1 MIHLP
6 RPPALTRRPALAALA
21 MLAAAIF
28 AAAAVAPASAD
39 TYTVQEGDTLSG
51 IAERLGFEYEAL
63 LRANGGLA
71 SPDDIQ
77 PGQAIQLPAT
87 QSVAPAS
94 GGATYT
100 VQNGDTLSGIA
111 ERHDT
116 TVERLRELNPS
127 LDPNRLSIGQV
138 VTVRGAVARPASTA
152 PAAAAEPDASA
163 PVQVFRYTV
172 QPDDTV
178 TGIAVEFDTSLSAI
192 RARNP
197 GLNLDVI
204 SVGET
209 IFVPRP
215 ARGVAVRPGDT
226 MFGIGL
232 RFGIDLDS
240 MVELNAHLDPENLQP
255 GDVVYIPHAA
265 SSPATI
271 APART
276 AAAPAAPAEPRTHVV
291 ASGDV
296 LGRIAARY
304 DLTLLQLRSLNPSL
318 DGDHI
323 DIGQQLVVSRP
334 AGAAATPAPTPPRT
348 YVVASGDVLGRIAA
362 RHNLTLEQLRALNPQ
377 LAGDYIDVGD
387 RLIVSAGST
396 PGATVAAS
404 VPTHTVA
411 SGDTLYAIAGRYGL
425 TVDQIRALNPGIQ
438 GDALSIGTEIRL
450 ALAAN
455 SQPEIATDA
464 VTGGVSRRTVAES
477 DLVQYVAAD
486 LGTLPQTL
494 LDNNPSLR
502 PDQWIP
508 SGAEL
513 IVPATPGKL
522 ITVAAGDTLYSL
534 AERHGVDI
542 GDITHINGARLAGDV
557 IVPGQQLLV
566 PIPIPVF
573 HWPIDGGEDS
583 DGFGI
588 CRTWDCSWRHR
599 GLDVAD
605 DAGEAIYAPADGIVT
620 FAGGNPGTGLGY
632 YVQIQHQHGF
642 SSVLAHLSQWNVRLG
657 QQVRRGEIVG
667 LLGNTGN
674 STGPHLHFEIKHYDW
689 YVDPEILLPPR

>member
-6 RPPALTRRPALAALA
+6 RSAALQLGRLLLVA
-21 MLAAAIF
+21 LAAAIF
-28 AAAAVAPASAD
+28 AAAAIATVHAD
-39 TYTVQEGDTLSG
+39 TYTVQDGDTLSG
-51 IAERLGFEYEAL
+51 IAERLGLEYEAL

-77 PGQAIQLPAT
+77 PGQVIQLPAT
-87 QSVAPAS
+87 QAAATAS
-94 GGATYT
+94 SGATYT
-100 VQNGDTLSGIA
+100 VQDGDTLSGIA

-116 TVERLRELNPS
+116 TVERLQDLNPS
-127 LDPNRLSIGQV
+127 LDPNRLAIGQV
-138 VTVRGAVARPASTA
+138 VAVRGAVARPAATA
-152 PAAAAEPDASA
+152 PAATAEPDESA

-172 QPDDTV
+172 QPGDTA

-192 RARNP
+192 RTQNP

-209 IFVPRP
+209 ILVPRP

-226 MFGIGL
+226 MFHIGL

-240 MVELNAHLDPENLQP
+240 MVELNAHLDPQNLQP
-255 GDVVYIPHAA
+255 GDVVYIPYAA
-265 SSPATI
+265 SAPATI

-276 AAAPAAPAEPRTHVV
+276 AAAPTAPAVPRTHVV
-291 ASGDV
+291 AARETLSG
-296 LGRIAARY
+296 IAARY
-304 DLTLLQLRSLNPSL
+304 GLTLLQLRSLNPGL

-323 DIGQQLVVSRP
+323 DIGQQLDVSRP
-334 AGAAATPAPTPPRT
+334 AAAAAATPAPTPPRT

-377 LAGDYIDVGD
+377 LAGDFIDVGD
-387 RLIVSAGST
+387 RLIVSAGSA
-396 PGATVAAS
+396 PAATAAAS
-404 VPTHTVA
+404 VPTHTVV
-411 SGDTLYAIAGRYGL
+411 SGDTLYAIAGRHGL
-425 TVDQIRALNPGIQ
+425 TVEQIRALNPGIQ
-438 GDALSIGTEIRL
+438 GNALSIGMEIRL
-450 ALAAN
+450 ALAVN

-464 VTGGVSRRTVAES
+464 VTGGVSRRTVAEA
-477 DLVQYVAAD
+477 DLVQYVAAE

-502 PDQWIP
+502 PDQWVQR
-508 SGAEL
+508 GAEL

-522 ITVAAGDTLYSL
+522 ITVAAGDTLYGL
-534 AERHGVDI
+534 AERHGVDV
-542 GDITHINGARLAGDV
+542 GDITHTNGARLVDEV
-557 IVPGQQLLV
+557 IVPGQRLLV

-599 GLDVAD
+599 GVDVAD
-605 DAGEAIYAPADGIVT
+605 DAGTAIYAPADGIVT

-657 QQVRRGEIVG
+657 EQVRRGQIVG

>member
-6 RPPALTRRPALAALA
+6 RSAALRLCLALATA
-21 MLAAAIF
+21 AAAIL
-28 AAAAVAPASAD
+28 AAVALASAD
-39 TYTVQEGDTLSG
+39 TYTVQDGDTLSG
-51 IAERLGFEYEAL
+51 IAERLGLEYEAL
-63 LRANGGLA
+63 LNANGGLA

-77 PGQAIQLPAT
+77 PGQVIQLPAS
-87 QSVAPAS
+87 QSAAPAS
-94 GGATYT
+94 SGATYT
-100 VQNGDTLSGIA
+100 VQSGDTLSGIA
-111 ERHDT
+111 ERHNT
-116 TVERLRELNPS
+116 TVEQLQGLNPS
-127 LDPNRLSIGQV
+127 LDPNRLAIGQV
-138 VTVRGAVARPASTA
+138 VTVRGAVARPASAA
-152 PAAAAEPDASA
+152 PAATAESDESA

-172 QPDDTV
+172 QPGDTA

-192 RARNP
+192 RNQNP

-204 SVGET
+204 SIGET
-209 IFVPRP
+209 ILVPRP

-226 MFGIGL
+226 MFDIGL

-240 MVELNAHLDPENLQP
+240 MVELNAHLDPQNLQP

-276 AAAPAAPAEPRTHVV
+276 AAAPTAPAEPRTHVV
-291 ASGDV
+291 AARETLSG
-296 LGRIAARY
+296 IAARY
-304 DLTLLQLRSLNPSL
+304 GLTLLQLRGLNPGL
-318 DGDHI
+318 DGDHL

-362 RHNLTLEQLRALNPQ
+362 RHNLTLDQLRALNPQ
-377 LAGDYIDVGD
+377 LAGDFIDVGD
-387 RLIVSAGST
+387 RLIVSAGSAPAGT
-396 PGATVAAS
+396 AAAS
-404 VPTHTVA
+404 VPTHVVV
-411 SGDTLYAIAGRYGL
+411 SGDTLYAIAGRHGL
-425 TVDQIRALNPGIQ
+425 TVDQIHALNPGIQ
-438 GDALSIGTEIRL
+438 DNALSIGMEIRL
-450 ALAAN
+450 ALAVN

-464 VTGGVSRRTVAES
+464 VTGGVPRRTVAEA
-477 DLVQYVAAD
+477 DLVQYVAAE

-502 PDQWIP
+502 PDQWIQR
-508 SGAEL
+508 GAEL

-522 ITVAAGDTLYSL
+522 ITVAAGDTLYGL
-534 AERHGVDI
+534 ADRHGIDV
-542 GDITHINGARLAGDV
+542 GDITHTNGARLVDEV

-605 DAGEAIYAPADGIVT
+605 DAGAAIYAPADGIVT

-657 QQVRRGEIVG
+657 EQVRRGQIVG

>member
-6 RPPALTRRPALAALA
+6 RSAALQLGRLLLVALT
-21 MLAAAIF
+21 AAIL
-28 AAAAVAPASAD
+28 AAAAVAMASAD
-39 TYTVQEGDTLSG
+39 TYTVQDGDTLSG
-51 IAERLGFEYEAL
+51 IAERLGLEYEAL

-77 PGQAIQLPAT
+77 PGQVIQLPAS
-87 QSVAPAS
+87 QSAAPAS
-94 GGATYT
+94 SGATYT
-100 VQNGDTLSGIA
+100 VQSGDTLSGIA
-111 ERHDT
+111 ERHGT
-116 TVERLRELNPS
+116 TVERLQGLNPS
-127 LDPNRLSIGQV
+127 LDPNRLAIGQV
-138 VTVRGAVARPASTA
+138 VTVRGAVARPAATA
-152 PAAAAEPDASA
+152 PAAAAETDESA

-172 QPDDTV
+172 QPGDTA

-192 RARNP
+192 RNQNP

-204 SVGET
+204 SIGET
-209 IFVPRP
+209 ILVPRP

-240 MVELNAHLDPENLQP
+240 MVELNAHLNPQNLQP
-255 GDVVYIPHAA
+255 GDVVYIPYAA
-265 SSPATI
+265 AAPATI

-276 AAAPAAPAEPRTHVV
+276 AAAPTAPAEPRTHVV
-291 ASGDV
+291 AARETLSG
-296 LGRIAARY
+296 IAARY
-304 DLTLLQLRSLNPSL
+304 GLTLLQLRSLNPGL

-323 DIGQQLVVSRP
+323 DIGQQLDVSRP
-334 AGAAATPAPTPPRT
+334 AASAATPAPTPPRT

-377 LAGDYIDVGD
+377 LAGDFIDVGD
-387 RLIVSAGST
+387 RLIVSSGSAAAGT
-396 PGATVAAS
+396 AAAS
-404 VPTHTVA
+404 VPTHTVV
-411 SGDTLYAIAGRYGL
+411 SGDTLYAIAGRHGL
-425 TVDQIRALNPGIQ
+425 TVDQIHALNPGIQ
-438 GDALSIGTEIRL
+438 DNALSIGTEIRL
-450 ALAAN
+450 ALAVN

-477 DLVQYVAAD
+477 DLVQYVAAE

-502 PDQWIP
+502 PDQWVQR
-508 SGAEL
+508 GAEL

-522 ITVAAGDTLYSL
+522 ITVAAGDTLYGL
-534 AERHGVDI
+534 AERHGVDV
-542 GDITHINGARLAGDV
+542 GDITHTNGARLVDVV
-557 IVPGQQLLV
+557 IVPGQRLLV

-605 DAGEAIYAPADGIVT
+605 DAGTAIYAPADGIVT

-657 QQVRRGEIVG
+657 EQVRRGQIVG

>member
-6 RPPALTRRPALAALA
+6 RSAALKLGRLLIVA
-21 MLAAAIF
+21 LAAAILF
-28 AAAAVAPASAD
+28 AAAVVPASAD
-39 TYTVQEGDTLSG
+39 TYTVQDGDTLSG
-51 IAERLGFEYEAL
+51 IAERLGLEYEAL
-63 LRANGGLA
+63 LNANGGLA

-77 PGQAIQLPAT
+77 PGQVIQLPAS
-87 QSVAPAS
+87 QSAAPAS
-94 GGATYT
+94 SGATYT
-100 VQNGDTLSGIA
+100 VQSGDTLSGIA

-116 TVERLRELNPS
+116 TVERLQGLNPS
-127 LDPNRLSIGQV
+127 LDPNRLAIGQV
-138 VTVRGAVARPASTA
+138 VTVRGAVARPASAA
-152 PAAAAEPDASA
+152 PAASAEPDESA

-172 QPDDTV
+172 QPGDTA

-192 RARNP
+192 RNQNP

-204 SVGET
+204 SIGET
-209 IFVPRP
+209 ILVPRP

-226 MFGIGL
+226 MFDIGL
-232 RFGIDLDS
+232 RFGIDLAS
-240 MVELNAHLDPENLQP
+240 MVELNAHLNPQNLQP
-255 GDVVYIPHAA
+255 GDVVYIPYAA
-265 SSPATI
+265 AAPATI

-276 AAAPAAPAEPRTHVV
+276 AAAPTAPAAPRTHVV
-291 ASGDV
+291 AARETLSG
-296 LGRIAARY
+296 IAARY
-304 DLTLLQLRSLNPSL
+304 GLTLLQLRSRNPGLN
-318 DGDHI
+318 GDHI
-323 DIGQQLVVSRP
+323 DIGQQLDVSRP
-334 AGAAATPAPTPPRT
+334 AASATTPAPTPPRT

-377 LAGDYIDVGD
+377 LVGDFIDVGD
-387 RLIVSAGST
+387 RLIVSAGSAPAGT
-396 PGATVAAS
+396 DAAS
-404 VPTHTVA
+404 VPTHTVV
-411 SGDTLYAIAGRYGL
+411 SGDTLYAIAGRHGL

-438 GDALSIGTEIRL
+438 GDALSIGMEIRL
-450 ALAAN
+450 ALAVN

-464 VTGGVSRRTVAES
+464 VTGGVSRRTVAEA
-477 DLVQYVAAD
+477 DLVQYVAAE

-502 PDQWIP
+502 PDQWVQR
-508 SGAEL
+508 GAEL

-522 ITVAAGDTLYSL
+522 ITVAAGDTLYGR
-534 AERHGVDI
+534 AERHGVDV
-542 GDITHINGARLAGDV
+542 GDITHTNGARLVDVV
-557 IVPGQQLLV
+557 IVPGQRLLV

-605 DAGEAIYAPADGIVT
+605 DAGKAIYAPADGIVT

-657 QQVRRGEIVG
+657 EQVRRGQIVG